1 MNLVLFQKIINL
13 KKTNPSKYIIM
24 NNSYSIK
31 HINLSKIKNLIL
43 GLAFLF
49 FAGCEGDKGAIGETG
64 LDGSNSLVNI
74 GNEPAGENCENGG
87 IKVEV
92 GIDNN
97 ANGVLDSNEVVSTSY
112 VCNGLDGKTSLTAVT
127 TEPAGDN
134 CENGGIKIDS
144 GIDLNGDGTL
154 ETTEINAT
162 AYVCNGVDGNDG
174 LIKTT
179 NEAAGMNCENGGI
192 KIDSGIDTNG
202 NGALDDDEIT
212 ATAYI
217 CNGIDGNNSLTKIT
231 NEDPGINC
239 ENGGLKID
247 SGIDSNGDGTLDD
260 DEITAT
266 AYVCNG
272 VDGNNSLTKITNEA
286 AGANCGNGGL
296 KIDTGVDNNTNGVL
310 DDDEIRATAYTCNGV
325 DGNISLVNI
334 TDEVA
339 GENCENGGV
348 KIDSG
353 VDDNGNGTLDE
364 DEVTV
369 TRFICDGIDGG
380 FDEQI
385 RLVVYSSKGGA
396 CTCGANRFEGD
407 LIDFDKRNWVGVD
420 SIIFIPSMYSSRN
433 RAFPAIAELYDQTND
448 VVIENS
454 TVSTISLTATHIE
467 SGNIYDDLPEAE
479 IDLSIQI
486 RSDNP
491 DTDAT
496 GTVLT
501 GKSYLML
508 YRSN

>member
-310 DDDEIRATAYTCNGV
+310 DDDEIRATAYTC
-325 DGNISLVNI
+325 
-334 TDEVA
+334 
-339 GENCENGGV
+339 
-348 KIDSG
+348 
-353 VDDNGNGTLDE
+353 
-364 DEVTV
+364 
-369 TRFICDGIDGG
+369 
-380 FDEQI
+380 
-385 RLVVYSSKGGA
+385 
-396 CTCGANRFEGD
+396 
-407 LIDFDKRNWVGVD
+407 
-420 SIIFIPSMYSSRN
+420 MYSSRN